1 MFKIAKHKSKALC
14 PAYRC
19 CNKPGT
25 KKRFCP
31 RHHHMRQAETNP
43 LGYTYSL
50 LKTNAKRRGKVFTL
64 TLEQFRQFCTE
75 TNYLALKGKQGS
87 NLSIDRIDNSKGYE
101 AGNLQVLTLSANSR
115 KGCGYCPF

>member
-19 CNKPGT
+19 GNKRGT

-75 TNYLALKGKQGS
+75 TDYLVLKGKQGS
-87 NLSIDRIDNSKGYE
+87 NLSIDRKDNSKGYE
-101 AGNLQVLTLSANSR
+101 VGNLQVLTLSANSR